1 MRLTALAFLLLGCG
15 PSLVGQTPAIS
26 GRPGYDIVQIPLQLS
41 NVYLVKTD
49 TPVLIDTGTIGDAH
63 DLDVALADQ
72 GLSMRRISL
81 VVVTHVHADHAGN
94 ATTLQSF
101 GARIVLG
108 AGDAERAGRG
118 VNDELVP
125 TSFTASMIK
134 PLIRSI
140 FPEIRPDVVVS
151 EGAPFDLS
159 PWGIDGKVIALPGHT
174 AGSVAVVMA
183 NHTAFVGDMFRGGPA
198 EHYFHADRA
207 RNRQNIET
215 LCKMGVEKFY
225 LGHGGPESREDVMR
239 AFDIR

>member
-1 MRLTALAFLLLGCG
+1 QDLALLTVMLAGCG
-15 PSLVGQTPAIS
+15 PSVVGQTPPIS
-26 GRPGYDIVQIPLQLS
+26 DRPGSDIVQIPLQLS

-63 DLDVALADQ
+63 DLDVALADE
-72 GLSMRRISL
+72 GLSMRRIAL
-81 VVVTHVHADHAGN
+81 VIVTHAHADHAGN

-101 GARIVLG
+101 GARVVLG

-125 TSFTASMIK
+125 TSFTASLIK
-134 PLIRSI
+134 PLIRSV
-140 FPEIRPDVVVS
+140 FPELHADQVVA
-151 EGAPFDLS
+151 EGEPFDLS

-183 NHTAFVGDMFRGGPA
+183 NHTAFVGDMMRGGPA

-215 LCKMGVEKFY
+215 LC
-225 LGHGGPESREDVMR
+225 
-239 AFDIR
+239 